1 MKAVILAAGK
11 GLKMR
16 SGSGEVPACMVKIGG
31 STLLEYNFSQLPSKV
46 KEVIIVVG
54 HLKSKIKDH
63 VGKNLA
69 GRPVRFLEQKERMG
83 TAHALSVCKDA
94 LGEGK
99 FLVLMGD
106 NLYLRSD
113 IERCL
118 KHDLSVLVKKLET
131 PESFGVVEE
140 RAGSM
145 IKAYDR
151 PRSPAGTFIDC
162 GLYVLDK
169 RIFRFPMVQ
178 SADGDFRLLQQV
190 GEMSK
195 EFNIRV
201 ERASLWMPT
210 GMLQDIKNADKY
222 IKKIYS

>member
-31 STLLEYNFSQLPSKV
+31 STLLEYNFTQLPSKV

-54 HLKSKIKDH
+54 HLKSKIRDH
-63 VGKNLA
+63 VGKNFG
-69 GRPVRFLEQKERMG
+69 GRPVRFIEQRERMG

-106 NLYLRSD
+106 NLYLKAD

-118 KHDLSVLVKKLET
+118 KHDLSVLVKKLEAS
-131 PESFGVVEE
+131 ESFGVVEE
-140 RAGSM
+140 RSG
-145 IKAYDR
+145 YVTNTNDR

-169 RIFRFPMVQ
+169 RVFDVPMIQ
-178 SADGDFRLLQQV
+178 SADGDFRLLRQV

-195 EFNIRV
+195 LFPIRV